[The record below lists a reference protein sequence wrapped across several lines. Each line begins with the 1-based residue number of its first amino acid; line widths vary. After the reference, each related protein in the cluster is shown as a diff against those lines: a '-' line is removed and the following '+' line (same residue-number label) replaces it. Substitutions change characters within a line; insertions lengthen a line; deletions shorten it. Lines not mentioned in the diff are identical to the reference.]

1 MKQPIS
7 VRVIAGFSESY
18 PAVFL
23 AIFSSYIQ
31 MKYAESYFFF
41 KVLED
46 ALRDNAKATNHIA
59 FLK

>member
-18 PAVFL
+18 LVLKVL
-23 AIFSSYIQ
+23 AMDFFIYSNEIIMQ
-31 MKYAESYFFF
+31 NHTFF

-46 ALRDNAKATNHIA
+46 ALMQLNI
-59 FLK
+59 

>member
-7 VRVIAGFSESY
+7 VRVIAGFSKSY
-18 PAVFL
+18 PVVFL
-23 AIFSSYIQ
+23 AIFSFVYSHEICRIIL
-31 MKYAESYFFF
+31 FF

-46 ALRDNAKATNHIA
+46 ALRDNANATNHIA